1 MALVSPRTSAHI
13 IPFPGA
19 AAAPVVNPKRRLCCS
34 TADRNVTHIE
44 TLRVDRAQRLQKEC
58 EAQAEYLQQCE
69 TIELLRTTLYMSEV
83 RKMQIAQRMG
93 SMGQEARHV

>member
-1 MALVSPRTSAHI
+1 M
-13 IPFPGA
+13 
-19 AAAPVVNPKRRLCCS
+19 
-34 TADRNVTHIE
+34 
-44 TLRVDRAQRLQKEC
+44 DRAQRLQKEC

-93 SMGQEARHV
+93 RMGQEVRHV